1 MTAEALSPEQAHA
14 LLDILTH
21 TETNGEIEKFKHNG
35 AIEGY
40 GPPFS
45 SGDAPSTSPILQ
57 SLLSR
62 FAVTLPGLRDVSE
75 AFWKDKCKVL
85 VDKFGEADL
94 SDSYDKGGIG
104 ARRTLGTAFATLFE
118 YPARGVLGGH
128 PRRQVDRSVDDY
140 DSSKPDD
147 VVQGWHDWIQKVV
160 HEDMVDTMFDTA
172 AATGNLE
179 DHSKLVQAAHEYIL
193 VK

>member
-1 MTAEALSPEQAHA
+1 MTSALSGQQAHA

-21 TETNGEIEKFKHNG
+21 AETCGEIEKFKHAG

-40 GPPFS
+40 GIPFI

-57 SLLSR
+57 SLLAR
-62 FAVTLPGLRDVSE
+62 FALTLPGLRNVKED
-75 AFWKDKCKVL
+75 FWKHRCQLL

-118 YPARGVLGGH
+118 YPTRGIFGGW
-128 PRRQVDRSVDDY
+128 PKKPTKRSEDDY
-140 DSSKPDD
+140 DPSKPED
-147 VVQGWHDWIQKVV
+147 VIQGWHDWVQKVV
-160 HEDMVDTMFDTA
+160 HEDMVDTLFDKA
-172 AATGNLE
+172 AETGKLE
-179 DHSKLVQAAHEYIL
+179 EHSKLVQAAHEYIL